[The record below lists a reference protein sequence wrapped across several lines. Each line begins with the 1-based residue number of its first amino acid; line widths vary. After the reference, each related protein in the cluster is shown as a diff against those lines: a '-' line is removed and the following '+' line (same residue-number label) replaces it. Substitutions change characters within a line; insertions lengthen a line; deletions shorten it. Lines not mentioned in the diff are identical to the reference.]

1 MRAVRATIVV
11 PGLFALTYKVIG
23 DTQMTLFATFG
34 GFATLIFA
42 NFGGTRRDKLV
53 AHFGLAVAGSL
64 ALIIGTAVSGITWL
78 AALVTIPVAFAI
90 FFAGVIGPN
99 AAGGVTGALLG
110 YVLPVASAGG
120 VTTIPSRLA
129 GWWLASVVG
138 TAAVLLLSPKSPG
151 DRLRASAAATAAA
164 VGRQLRA
171 AVHGEMTPADLEATL
186 AAKHVLMETFTA
198 TPYRPTG
205 LATADQAMANVVQ
218 ILEWCAALTADATDG
233 GHADPARA
241 DVADRKLLSVAAD
254 VLTDTASL
262 LAGADV
268 RPGFDRL
275 EAARAASAAHQQDVS
290 GDPDAARVAAA
301 QAFHAQTI
309 ALAARTAAAD
319 ALIATRR
326 ADPETIAAER
336 RGWYGQPEAGP
347 PKQESRLVALVGSLG
362 VVSRHASFR
371 SVWFLNAVRG
381 SVALAVAVAVAD
393 LSGVQHGFWVVLG
406 TLSVLRT
413 SAAATGGTA
422 WRALAGTVVGFAIGA
437 ALLAAIGTGPVAL
450 WVALPVAVL
459 VASYAPGTAPFLVG
473 QAAFTITIVVLF
485 NLLAPAG
492 WRVGLLRIQD
502 VAIGCVVSLVI
513 GALFWPRGAGSLVGD
528 DLADAFRRGAAY
540 LTQAVD
546 CALGLRPDPPDT
558 AIAAVTAG
566 IRLDDA
572 LRGYLT
578 EQGAKRISK
587 DDLWQLVMASM
598 RLRLTAHSLAG
609 LRGPA
614 PPDTD
619 RGGHPDRARV
629 RLQQGA
635 AELAGFYDR
644 VAAQVGH
651 PGRAGPVG
659 HIGPTGNGSRPH
671 RPWAAIPAPAS
682 PGLEPVHLTDLAP
695 ARDGE
700 PSAADAAA
708 EEDVAVAEGMVAAD
722 TVVVAD
728 AVVVAAT
735 ARTRRLQLLWVQEH
749 LHHLR
754 SRVNAI
760 SGPATRLAE
769 IRQQPWWR

>member
-1 MRAVRATIVV
+1 M
-11 PGLFALTYKVIG
+11 
-23 DTQMTLFATFG
+23 
-34 GFATLIFA
+34 
-42 NFGGTRRDKLV
+42 
-53 AHFGLAVAGSL
+53 
-64 ALIIGTAVSGITWL
+64 
-78 AALVTIPVAFAI
+78 
-90 FFAGVIGPN
+90 
-99 AAGGVTGALLG
+99 TGALLG

-171 AVHGEMTPADLEATL
+171 AVRGAMTPADLEATL

-233 GHADPARA
+233 HADPARA
-241 DVADRKLLSVAAD
+241 DVADRELLSVAAD

-262 LAGADV
+262 LSGADV

-336 RGWYGQPEAGP
+336 AAGTANRKPGRRNRSHGWSRWWAASASYPGTPASVRCGSSTPSGARWRWPSPSPSPTSAGSARILGGAGHPVGAADQRSGDRGHGVAGTGRDRGRIRDRRGPAGGHRDRPGRPVGGAAGRRSRRVVRAGDRSVPGGPGCVHDHDRGAVQPAGPGGLAGRAAAHPGRRDRLCGQPG
-347 PKQESRLVALVGSLG
+347 
-362 VVSRHASFR
+362 HR
-371 SVWFLNAVRG
+371 SAV
-381 SVALAVAVAVAD
+381 
-393 LSGVQHGFWVVLG
+393 
-406 TLSVLRT
+406 
-413 SAAATGGTA
+413 
-422 WRALAGTVVGFAIGA
+422 
-437 ALLAAIGTGPVAL
+437 LAARRRP
-450 WVALPVAVL
+450 
-459 VASYAPGTAPFLVG
+459 
-473 QAAFTITIVVLF
+473 
-485 NLLAPAG
+485 
-492 WRVGLLRIQD
+492 
-502 VAIGCVVSLVI
+502 
-513 GALFWPRGAGSLVGD
+513 LVGD

-578 EQGAKRISK
+578 EQG
-587 DDLWQLVMASM
+587 
-598 RLRLTAHSLAG
+598 
-609 LRGPA
+609 
-614 PPDTD
+614 
-619 RGGHPDRARV
+619 
-629 RLQQGA
+629 
-635 AELAGFYDR
+635 
-644 VAAQVGH
+644 
-651 PGRAGPVG
+651 
-659 HIGPTGNGSRPH
+659 
-671 RPWAAIPAPAS
+671 
-682 PGLEPVHLTDLAP
+682 
-695 ARDGE
+695 
-700 PSAADAAA
+700 
-708 EEDVAVAEGMVAAD
+708 
-722 TVVVAD
+722 
-728 AVVVAAT
+728 
-735 ARTRRLQLLWVQEH
+735 
-749 LHHLR
+749 R
-754 SRVNAI
+754 SD
-760 SGPATRLAE
+760 
-769 IRQQPWWR
+769 

>member
-1 MRAVRATIVV
+1 M
-11 PGLFALTYKVIG
+11 
-23 DTQMTLFATFG
+23 
-34 GFATLIFA
+34 
-42 NFGGTRRDKLV
+42 
-53 AHFGLAVAGSL
+53 
-64 ALIIGTAVSGITWL
+64 
-78 AALVTIPVAFAI
+78 
-90 FFAGVIGPN
+90 
-99 AAGGVTGALLG
+99 
-110 YVLPVASAGG
+110 
-120 VTTIPSRLA
+120 
-129 GWWLASVVG
+129 VG

-171 AVHGEMTPADLEATL
+171 AVRGQMTPADLEATL
-186 AAKHVLMETFTA
+186 AAKHVLMETFTV

-241 DVADRKLLSVAAD
+241 DVADRELLSVAAD

-268 RPGFDRL
+268 RPGLDRL

-362 VVSRHASFR
+362 VISRHASFR

-459 VASYAPGTAPFLVG
+459 VASYAPDRSVPGGPGCIHDHDRGAV
-473 QAAFTITIVVLF
+473 Q
-485 NLLAPAG
+485 PAG
-492 WRVGLLRIQD
+492 PG
-502 VAIGCVVSLVI
+502 G
-513 GALFWPRGAGSLVGD
+513 
-528 DLADAFRRGAAY
+528 
-540 LTQAVD
+540 
-546 CALGLRPDPPDT
+546 
-558 AIAAVTAG
+558 
-566 IRLDDA
+566 
-572 LRGYLT
+572 
-578 EQGAKRISK
+578 
-587 DDLWQLVMASM
+587 
-598 RLRLTAHSLAG
+598 LAG
-609 LRGPA
+609 
-614 PPDTD
+614 
-619 RGGHPDRARV
+619 RA
-629 RLQQGA
+629 A
-635 AELAGFYDR
+635 A
-644 VAAQVGH
+644 H
-651 PGRAGPVG
+651 PGRRDRLCGQ
-659 HIGPTGNGSRPH
+659 PH
-671 RPWAAIPAPAS
+671 HRSAVLAA
-682 PGLEPVHLTDLAP
+682 
-695 ARDGE
+695 R
-700 PSAADAAA
+700 
-708 EEDVAVAEGMVAAD
+708 
-722 TVVVAD
+722 
-728 AVVVAAT
+728 
-735 ARTRRLQLLWVQEH
+735 RRLA
-749 LHHLR
+749 R
-754 SRVNAI
+754 R
-760 SGPATRLAE
+760 
-769 IRQQPWWR
+769 